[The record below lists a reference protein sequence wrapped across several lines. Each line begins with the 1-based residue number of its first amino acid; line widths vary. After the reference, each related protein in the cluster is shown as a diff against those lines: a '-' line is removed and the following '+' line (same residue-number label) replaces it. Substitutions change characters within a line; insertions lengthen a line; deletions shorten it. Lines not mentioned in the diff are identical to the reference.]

1 SPIPDPRSPV
11 SFGAGAGSWA
21 AFLWLAVSM
30 GALSLLTPCVFP
42 MVPITVSYFTK
53 HAEPTRARAAG
64 SAALY
69 GLGIVLTFTV
79 FGSVLAAVAGA
90 AGWNRFAA
98 TPWVNLAITALFLIF
113 ALNLFGLYELRLPV

>member
-1 SPIPDPRSPV
+1 
-11 SFGAGAGSWA
+11 
-21 AFLWLAVSM
+21 M

-53 HAEPTRARAAG
+53 HAAPTRARAAG

-90 AGWNRFAA
+90 SGLNRFAA
-98 TPWVNLAITALFLIF
+98 N
-113 ALNLFGLYELRLPV
+113 PVGQPRRSPRCSSSSR